1 MHTNLKGVALF
12 IATAIYPLDWH
23 GVEAIH
29 WEDRCDI
36 LYNVVDRLLFS
47 DSQKTDLYARLAEQL
62 DSHTPFNEAM
72 RIIERAIYACQKP
85 E

>member
-12 IATAIYPLDWH
+12 IATAIYPRDWH
-23 GVEAIH
+23 GKESIA

-36 LYNVVDRLLFS
+36 LYNVVDNLLFT
-47 DSQKTDLYARLAEQL
+47 DNQKADLYARLAEQL
-62 DSHTPFNEAM
+62 DSSTPFNEAM
-72 RIIERAIYACQKP
+72 RTIERAIYACQKP

>member
-12 IATAIYPLDWH
+12 IVTAIYPLDWR
-23 GVEAIH
+23 GKESIA

-36 LYNVVDRLLFS
+36 LYNVVDNLLFT
-47 DSQKTDLYARLAEQL
+47 DNQKADLYARLAEQL
-62 DSHTPFNEAM
+62 DSHTPFTEAV

>member
-1 MHTNLKGVALF
+1 MHTNLKAVALF

-23 GVEAIH
+23 GKESIS

-36 LYNVVDRLLFS
+36 LYNVVDNLLFT
-47 DSQKTDLYARLAEQL
+47 DNQKADLYARLAEQL
-62 DSHTPFNEAM
+62 DSDTPFNKAM
-72 RIIERAIYACQKP
+72 RIIERAIYECQKP

>member
-12 IATAIYPLDWH
+12 MATAIYPLDWH
-23 GVEAIH
+23 GKESIA

-36 LYNVVDRLLFS
+36 LYNVVDNLLFT
-47 DSQKTDLYARLAEQL
+47 DEQKADLYARLAEQL

-72 RIIERAIYACQKP
+72 RIIERAIHECQRP
-85 E
+85 A